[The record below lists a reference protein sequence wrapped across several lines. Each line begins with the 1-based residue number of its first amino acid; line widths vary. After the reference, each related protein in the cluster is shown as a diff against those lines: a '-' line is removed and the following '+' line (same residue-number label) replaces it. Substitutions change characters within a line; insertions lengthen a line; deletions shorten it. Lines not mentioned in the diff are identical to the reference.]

1 MTRGQPAEQVGDAG
15 KQPTSRV
22 YRPPVSRGR
31 QQAPSPPPARHAWLR
46 ARTLLIFVAGAL
58 ALASLSVAGAH
69 WLPGVVPSAGPLAVG
84 PVATPASVNTTSAAA
99 AAPPSAPTPEST
111 PVVQSPSSHL
121 AALTGSGNAADV
133 TLDVT
138 FGAAHETLHRADLAP
153 LVATDGGQPHLNAAA
168 LQSLSKRL
176 GEDWNQPMVNARFN
190 WNGGDLTPIRDS
202 QEGRTL
208 DQAGAAT
215 AIGEALTAGQPSV
228 TVPGSIVPPQV
239 SSENPKSLGITTNLD
254 RGGTSFA
261 GSIPEKAANI
271 RLAAQRLNGVVVPPG
286 GTFSFNQEVGPT
298 TLDAGFQWGFG
309 IEASAEGARTV
320 PSVAGGIC
328 QVATTLFQRAFWS
341 GFPLVERHWH
351 LYWIPAYTSRG
362 MVGLDATVDAD
373 SGLDLRWSNP
383 TDGYILV
390 QSATDDSNVYFGLYG
405 ADRSWKVKVDNPSIS
420 HRVAADP
427 APVAEAEPTLPWG
440 RILPVETA
448 RDGFDVAISRTV
460 TREDGQ
466 PRALTVQSSYEPS
479 RTVTL
484 VGTKNKPANADVDAV
499 LARIAPPT
507 RAPAVAVAS
516 PAPVE
521 TNAPVAGTG
530 PLSAESPPS
539 PSPTVAAQATAA
551 QPSTATVVPA
561 SGGGATPTAV
571 ASRPPTPAAP
581 PATSAPAAVTVTAPP
596 ATPPPPPATAAPPTA
611 TPRPGQSAATAQ
623 PAASPARR

>member
-1 MTRGQPAEQVGDAG
+1 
-15 KQPTSRV
+15 
-22 YRPPVSRGR
+22 
-31 QQAPSPPPARHAWLR
+31 
-46 ARTLLIFVAGAL
+46 LIFAAGGL

-69 WLPGVVPSAGPLAVG
+69 WWPGGAPSVGPIAVA
-84 PVATPASVNTTSAAA
+84 PVATPASVDTTISSTPA
-99 AAPPSAPTPEST
+99 AAPTPAST
-111 PVVQSPSSHL
+111 PVVESPSSQL
-121 AALTGSGNAADV
+121 AALTASGSATDV

-138 FGAAHETLHRADLAP
+138 FGEAHETLHRADLAP
-153 LVATDGGQPHLNAAA
+153 LVATDGGQPHLDSAA
-168 LQSLSKRL
+168 LTSLSKRL
-176 GEDWNQPMVNARFN
+176 AQDWNQPMVNARFN
-190 WNGGDLTPIRDS
+190 WNGGNLTPIRDS

-215 AIGEALTAGQPSV
+215 AIGQALTAGQPTV

-239 SSENPKSLGITTNLD
+239 SSENPQSLGITTNLD

-261 GSIPEKAANI
+261 GSIPEKATNI

-309 IEASAEGARTV
+309 IEASGSGARTV

-328 QVATTLFQRAFWS
+328 QVATTLFQRVFWS

-362 MVGLDATVDAD
+362 MVGLDATVDGD
-373 SGLDLRWSNP
+373 SGLDFRWSNP
-383 TDGYILV
+383 TDSYILI

-405 ADRSWKVKVDNPSIS
+405 TDRNWKIKVDDPQIS
-420 HRVAADP
+420 HRVTADP
-427 APVAEAEPTLPWG
+427 APVAQAEPTLPWG

-448 RDGFDVAISRTV
+448 RDGFDVAINRTV

-484 VGTKNKPANADVDAV
+484 VGTRDKPANADVDAV

-521 TNAPVAGTG
+521 TNAPVVGTG
-530 PLSAESPPS
+530 ALSVESPPS
-539 PSPTVAAQATAA
+539 PSPTVVAQAPAAPSPTTA
-551 QPSTATVVPA
+551 PA
-561 SGGGATPTAV
+561 AGGGATPTAV
-571 ASRPPTPAAP
+571 ATRP
-581 PATSAPAAVTVTAPP
+581 PATSAPAATATPLP
-596 ATPPPPPATAAPPTA
+596 ATAKPAAATATAVPATGVAATAVPATATPRAATPPPSTPAPTA
-611 TPRPGQSAATAQ
+611 TPT
-623 PAASPARR
+623 RR